1 MLGSETAARHHE
13 RGVAVGQRDADAGGH
28 EGTFSRFEAY
38 SFGRDKI
45 GAGITRMGIVRQH
58 RRDNGEINGIAHP
71 TRLMQN
77 PTPDTLVRY
86 RERLS
91 PSLWLLVTAAVAG
104 PMVAL
109 TFTPLGSLPALL
121 IGAAAAVVLI
131 AALIAASP
139 AVRVTGTVLHAGRAH
154 IDARWLGTGAA
165 LTGDDAREAR
175 GTALPARGWHLIRG
189 GIDGVVVVQNTDP
202 NDPVTSWTISTRTPD
217 RLLAAIRDAQVA
229 ASANA

>member
-1 MLGSETAARHHE
+1 MRH
-13 RGVAVGQRDADAGGH
+13 D
-28 EGTFSRFEAY
+28 
-38 SFGRDKI
+38 
-45 GAGITRMGIVRQH
+45 

-71 TRLMQN
+71 MRLMQN

-109 TFTPLGSLPALL
+109 TFTPLGSITALL
-121 IGAAAAVVLI
+121 IGAGAAVLLI

-139 AVRVTGTVLHAGRAH
+139 AVRVTGTVLRVGAAH
-154 IDARWLGTGAA
+154 IDARWLGTGVA
-165 LTGDDAREAR
+165 LTGEDARQAR

-189 GIDGVVVVQNTDP
+189 GIDGVVVIQNIDP
-202 NDPVTSWTISTRTPD
+202 GDPVTSWTISTRTPD
-217 RLLAAIRDAQVA
+217 RLLAAIGDAQVA
-229 ASANA
+229 ASAKA

>member
-1 MLGSETAARHHE
+1 
-13 RGVAVGQRDADAGGH
+13 
-28 EGTFSRFEAY
+28 
-38 SFGRDKI
+38 
-45 GAGITRMGIVRQH
+45 
-58 RRDNGEINGIAHP
+58 
-71 TRLMQN
+71 MQN

-109 TFTPLGSLPALL
+109 TLTPLGSLPALL
-121 IGAAAAVVLI
+121 TGAGAAVLLI

-139 AVRVTGTVLHAGRAH
+139 AVRVTGTVLRAGKAH
-154 IDARWLGTGAA
+154 IDARWLGTGVA
-165 LTGDDAREAR
+165 LVGDDAREAR

-217 RLLAAIRDAQVA
+217 RLLAAIRDAQKA
-229 ASANA
+229 ASAHA